1 MAILV
6 YLHGPG
12 VKPEQYDRV
21 SELMDIENNKPE
33 GNIVHVAFFDGSGM
47 HVSDVWES
55 REHFDRF
62 RQERLGPAMQEAG
75 MMQGPPPEPRFN
87 EVHNYFVQT

>member
-1 MAILV
+1 M

-12 VKPEQYDRV
+12 VTPEQYERV
-21 SELMDIENNKPE
+21 SELMDIKNNKPE
-33 GNIVHVAFFDGSGM
+33 GNVIHVAFFDDRGM

-55 REHFDRF
+55 REHFERF

-75 MMQGPPPEPRFN
+75 MAGQGPPPEPIFN
-87 EVHNYFVQT
+87 EVHDYFVQT